1 MACHDTIPG
10 SLHLAADATLRLGL
24 PLDARHRWYDRA
36 LTLPDQP
43 ACLRPWAGHVET
55 GRTSVSDPAMHGAA
69 VMRWADG
76 NGRAPPQRPRGAAS
90 AGLVALNDL
99 FSVARS

>member
-1 MACHDTIPG
+1 MVEHPLRQAPAMACHDTVPG

-43 ACLRPWAGHVET
+43 ACLRPWAGH
-55 GRTSVSDPAMHGAA
+55 GAA

-99 FSVARS
+99 SSVARS